1 MLRASCHCGAVVLE
15 ADTPPLSV
23 TSCNCSICRRLA
35 VLYAYYTRAE
45 ARLVAGHDAIA
56 IYQWGDRSIEFCHC
70 RHCGCSTH
78 YESVDKDADS
88 RFAINARCFAP
99 EDLEPLNVRHFDGA
113 NTWKYLD

>member
-1 MLRASCHCGAVVLE
+1 MILARCHCGAVVLE
-15 ADTPPLSV
+15 ADAPPSSV

-35 VLYAYYTRAE
+35 HLCAYYTRSQ
-45 ARLVAGHDAIA
+45 ARLITGHDAA
-56 IYQWGDRSIEFCHC
+56 MPYSWGDRMIEFYHC

-78 YESVDKDADS
+78 YESVDKQPDS

-99 EDLEPLNVRHFDGA
+99 EDLAPLKVRHFDGA